1 MSYERVHWRKG
12 WDSNPRYPCRH
23 AGFQDRCLKPLGHPS
38 KPLLSFS
45 YLRDA
50 RCRNWPFATALL
62 PNALSASVYGS
73 PQCFVNARN
82 GVLRHSP
89 QDAAVQSSVIR
100 ASGLAYDGSPLRRV
114 SQGRDFLGQLFG
126 AIRGKDGG
134 SRPGQDRCRNTGH
147 RT

>member
-1 MSYERVHWRKG
+1 
-12 WDSNPRYPCRH
+12 
-23 AGFQDRCLKPLGHPS
+23 
-38 KPLLSFS
+38 LLSFS

-62 PNALSASVYGS
+62 PNALGASVYGS

-114 SQGRDFLGQLFG
+114 SHGRDFLGQLFG